1 MKVERCEAKKEGK
14 YVESSDVYGLFE
26 EWMGVLNLEGKHYLV
41 LLLCEP

>member
-26 EWMGVLNLEGKHYLV
+26 E
-41 LLLCEP
+41 